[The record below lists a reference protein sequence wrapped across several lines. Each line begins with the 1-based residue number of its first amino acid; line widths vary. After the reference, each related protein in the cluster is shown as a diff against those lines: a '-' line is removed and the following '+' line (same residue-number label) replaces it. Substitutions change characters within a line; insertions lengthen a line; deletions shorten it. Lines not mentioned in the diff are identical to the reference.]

1 MEGEVKGLRILE
13 MSEREL
19 RVEIEGE
26 DHTLLAPLVSKLL
39 ENEDVDIA
47 TYDIKH
53 MLMSNPVL
61 RVKMR
66 RGDALE
72 AVISAATA
80 LAVEYDE
87 FGERYRRAAIV

>member
-1 MEGEVKGLRILE
+1 MSEERKVRILE
-13 MSEREL
+13 RSSREL

-26 DHTLLAPLVSKLL
+26 DHTLLAPLMSRLL

-47 TYDIKH
+47 YHIRHK
-53 MLMSNPVL
+53 LMSNPVL
-61 RVKMR
+61 YVKMK

-72 AVISAATA
+72 AVISAATT

-87 FGERYRRAAIV
+87 FLERYRRAAAIV